1 MVYTGASQICFLCLL
16 LICVIVQLLSGLL
29 IKRLDNTYMF
39 FHPSFREWLIRRDEG
54 ESNKFLCDLRSGH
67 AGIAFRLSRV
77 QSPLDAEKTLELG
90 HHILKAHLYKN
101 MTLHKYSSRD
111 LQAHWVASSSE
122 DVSAAL
128 CTLRNIYNPNVK
140 VSFMLFQAL
149 NKKQRMCLP
158 LAYSSTL
165 INKII
170 EDLSQAFSRLY
181 SSLFTYLLIRLY
193 YCFDVKTVDVAVY
206 FIFMYIC

>member
-1 MVYTGASQICFLCLL
+1 
-16 LICVIVQLLSGLL
+16 
-29 IKRLDNTYMF
+29 MF

-54 ESNKFLCDLRSGH
+54 ESHKFLCDLRSGH

-77 QSPLDAEKTLELG
+77 QAPLDAEKTLELG

-128 CTLRNIYNPNVK
+128 CTLRNIYSPNVK
-140 VSFMLFQAL
+140 V
-149 NKKQRMCLP
+149 
-158 LAYSSTL
+158 
-165 INKII
+165 
-170 EDLSQAFSRLY
+170 LY
-181 SSLFTYLLIRLY
+181 I
-193 YCFDVKTVDVAVY
+193 VHH
-206 FIFMYIC
+206 